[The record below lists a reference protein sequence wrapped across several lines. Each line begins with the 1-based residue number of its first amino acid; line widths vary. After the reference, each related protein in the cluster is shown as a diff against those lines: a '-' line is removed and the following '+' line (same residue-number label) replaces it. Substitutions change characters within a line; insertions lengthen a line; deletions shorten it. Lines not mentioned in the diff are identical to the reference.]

1 MAKLE
6 HVFTGRGITELVDLI
21 TEGILSRSMSASL
34 EDSSSFSSGDVS
46 CVVLVFE
53 RYSIIGSNRLSLTV
67 TLFSEPGR
75 VRVSGISSGGSEG
88 IMWKINTFG
97 EEAFLDVFSDVL
109 SSIS

>member
-6 HVFTGRGITELVDLI
+6 CAFTGYGIDGLADLI
-21 TEGILSRSMSASL
+21 TEGILSRSLTASL

-46 CVVLVFE
+46 CTVLVFE
-53 RYSIIGSNRLSLTV
+53 RYSVIGSNRLSLTV

-75 VRVSGISSGGSEG
+75 IRVSGISSGGSEG
-88 IMWKINTFG
+88 VVWKINTLG
-97 EEAFLDVFSDVL
+97 EEAFLDVLSDVL